1 MFTPSIFQELT
12 MRQLFRGIPLACLS
26 VVLLLLAT
34 ASPTQ
39 AQYFGRNKV
48 QYKEFNF
55 EVLKTD
61 HFDIYF
67 YEEEREG
74 AARVGRMA
82 ERWYA
87 RLSSVFEHEMR
98 TRQPLVLYASHPDF
112 EQTNVVG
119 GMIGEG
125 TGGVTEG
132 LKRRVV
138 LPLAGTLAET
148 DHVLGHELVH
158 AFQYDISAQ
167 RQAAGGGSG
176 RGIESLPLWFIEGLA
191 EYLSIGPV
199 DPHTAMWLRD
209 ATRKEELPQI
219 EDLDSGQ
226 FFPYRWGQAVWA
238 YVGGKYGDDL
248 IGQIYRT
255 AVRSGNPIVAFE
267 QAVLIDDK
275 ELSTNWHADIR
286 AQYAPVMS
294 ATARAHTFGR
304 SLTASDKARM
314 ATNVSPSISP
324 DGKHIVFF
332 SSRDLFSIDL
342 FLAETATGR
351 IVRKL
356 VDTALSTHF
365 TSLQFI
371 GSAGSWS
378 PDSKQFAVAG
388 VHAGKAVL
396 AILDMA
402 DGDVVREIEV
412 PEVGEILNPTWSP
425 DGKSIAFSATVGGD
439 SDLFIYDLSPQQGSG
454 QTAALKRITSDLY
467 ADLQPAWSPDGDSI
481 AFVTDR
487 FTTNASL
494 LNAGDYRIA
503 LLDVASGRIS
513 PVSTFSTG
521 KNINPQWNPDSR
533 RVYFVSDQNGISN
546 VYMVNLQSGALAQVT
561 DIDSGISGITAL
573 SPAIS
578 SAIDARTLAVSAYED
593 DSHNIYIIESPERL
607 AGAPITSTVARLQ
620 AATLPP
626 AERESMIARILND
639 PSTGLPAAEG
649 QVEAYKSGLSLDTVG
664 QPYISAGVDR
674 FGGMV
679 GGGIAFNFSDMLGN
693 HNLYAQVSADTYGG
707 GAGDLVKN
715 TGAVLAYTNLSKRW
729 NWGFAVEQSP
739 YIAGGYAL
747 DQSIVNGE
755 PVLLDRTIIERQ
767 VNRGVSGMVAYPF
780 SQTARLEFGGGFM
793 RTSFDRQVR
802 TTTISQRSGR
812 VLDDSSVTTP
822 LAAALNMSSVS
833 TALITDSSLFGAT
846 SPVAGQRS
854 RFEVAPTFGDLRMT
868 TALAD
873 GRKYFMP
880 ARFYTIAVRGLHYG
894 RYGEGGE
901 DSRLMPL
908 FIGYPEFVRGYGIN
922 SFSAGECQSSE
933 SCPTFDRLVGSRM
946 LVGNIE
952 FRFPLLR
959 PFGVGQ
965 NMYGPLPVEVAFFLD
980 GGVTWNRGQKP
991 SFFNGGTREP
1001 VTSGGITLRTN
1012 LLGFATAQV
1021 DYARPF
1027 DRPGRGWIWG
1037 FSLTPGF

>member
-1 MFTPSIFQELT
+1 
-12 MRQLFRGIPLACLS
+12 MRQILRRIPLVGLS
-26 VVLLLLAT
+26 ILFLLSAASLAE
-34 ASPTQ
+34 

-48 QYKEFNF
+48 QYKEFKF
-55 EVLKTD
+55 EILKTD

-67 YEEEREG
+67 YEEEREN

-87 RLSSVFEHEMR
+87 RLSSVFEHEMS
-98 TRQPLVLYASHPDF
+98 TRQPLVIYASHPDF

-138 LPLAGTLAET
+138 MPLAGTLAET

-158 AFQYDISAQ
+158 AFQYDISAR
-167 RQAAGGGSG
+167 RQAQGGGPG
-176 RGIESLPLWFIEGLA
+176 GGIESLPLWFVEGLA

-209 ATRKEELPQI
+209 ATRQEKLPQI
-219 EDLDSGQ
+219 DDLDSGQ

-255 AVRSGNPIVAFE
+255 AVRTGDPITALE
-267 QAVLIDDK
+267 QATLIDDK

-286 AQYAPVMS
+286 AQYAPVMG

-304 SLTASDKARM
+304 SLTGNDRMKM

-324 DGKHIVFF
+324 DGRHVLFF

-356 VDTALSTHF
+356 VDTALNTHF

-378 PDSKQFAVAG
+378 PDSKQFVIG
-388 VHAGKAVL
+388 GIHAGKAVL
-396 AILDMA
+396 AILDVA
-402 DGDVVREIEV
+402 DGDVVREIEM
-412 PEVGEILNPTWSP
+412 PQVGEILNPTWSP

-439 SDLFIYDLSPQQGSG
+439 TDLFIYDLTPRQGSG
-454 QTAALKRITSDLY
+454 EAGALRRVTSDLF
-467 ADLQPAWSPDGDSI
+467 ADLQPAWAPDGETI

-487 FTTNASL
+487 FTTNEGL
-494 LNAGDYRIA
+494 LNAGDYRLA
-503 LLDVASGRIS
+503 LYDVASGRIS
-513 PVSTFSTG
+513 PVATFAQG
-521 KNINPQWNPDSR
+521 KNINPQWAPDSR
-533 RVYFVSDQNGISN
+533 SLYFVSDQNGISN
-546 VYMVNLQSGALAQVT
+546 VYRVDVSSGMVAQVT
-561 DIDSGISGITAL
+561 NIDSGISGITAL

-578 SAIDARTLAVSAYED
+578 SAIDSRTLAVSAYED
-593 DSHNIYIIESPERL
+593 GGHHIYVIDDARRL
-607 AGAPITSTVARLQ
+607 AGSPVTTGGPRLQ
-620 AATLPP
+620 AASLPP
-626 AERESMIARILND
+626 SQRESAIARILND
-639 PSTGLPAAEG
+639 PSTGLATESAE
-649 QVEAYKSGLSLDTVG
+649 VEPYKAGLSLDAVS
-664 QPYISAGVDR
+664 QPYISAGIDR

-679 GGGIAFNFSDMLGN
+679 GGGIAFQFSDMLGN

-707 GAGDLVKN
+707 AAGDIVKN
-715 TGAVLAYTNLSKRW
+715 TGAVVAYTNMSKRW

-739 YIAGGYAL
+739 YLAGGYAL
-747 DQSIVNGE
+747 SQGIVNGE
-755 PVLLDRTIIERQ
+755 QVLLDQTIIQRQ
-767 VNRGVSGMVAYPF
+767 VNRSASAMVAYPF
-780 SQTARLEFGGGFM
+780 SQTARIEFGGGFT
-793 RTSFDRQVR
+793 RTSFDEQIR
-802 TTTISQRSGR
+802 TTTISRRTNR
-812 VLDDSSVTTP
+812 VLDDRTETRPIADS
-822 LAAALNMSSVS
+822 LNMTSVS
-833 TALITDSSLFGAT
+833 SAFVTDSSLFGAT
-846 SPVAGQRS
+846 SPVAGHRS

-873 GRKYFMP
+873 YRRYFMP
-880 ARFYTIAVRGLHYG
+880 ARFYTVAVRGLHYG
-894 RYGEGGE
+894 RYGAGGE
-901 DSRLMPL
+901 DSRLIPL
-908 FIGYPEFVRGYGIN
+908 FMGYPEFVRGYGIN
-922 SFSAGECQSSE
+922 SFSSGECASSE

-980 GGVTWNRGQKP
+980 GGVTWNKGQKP

-1012 LLGFATAQV
+1012 LLGFATAQI

>member
-1 MFTPSIFQELT
+1 MFTSSNFQEFT
-12 MRQLFRGIPLACLS
+12 MRQILRRIPLAGLS
-26 VVLLLLAT
+26 VMLFVLST
-34 ASPTQ
+34 ASPAH

-48 QYKEFNF
+48 QYKEFKF
-55 EVLKTD
+55 EVLKTA
-61 HFDIYF
+61 HFDVYF
-67 YEEEREG
+67 YEEERQN

-87 RLSSVFEHEMR
+87 RLSSVFEHEMS
-98 TRQPLVLYASHPDF
+98 TRQPLILYASHPDF

-119 GMIGEG
+119 GMVGEG

-138 LPLAGTLAET
+138 LPLAATLAET

-158 AFQYDISAQ
+158 AFQYDISAK
-167 RQAAGGGSG
+167 RQQSGGSG
-176 RGIESLPLWFIEGLA
+176 GGIEALPLWFVEGLA

-209 ATRKEELPQI
+209 ATRKEELPGI
-219 EDLDSGQ
+219 DDLDSGA

-238 YVGGKYGDDL
+238 YFGGKYGDDL
-248 IGQIYRT
+248 IGQVFRS
-255 AVRSGNPIVAFE
+255 AVRSGNPIVALE
-267 QAVLIDDK
+267 QAALIDDK
-275 ELSTNWHADIR
+275 EFSTNWHAAIR
-286 AQYAPVMS
+286 EQYGPVMG

-304 SLTASDKARM
+304 ALTANDETKM
-314 ATNVSPSISP
+314 ATNVSPSLSP
-324 DGKHIVFF
+324 DGKHIVYF

-342 FLAETATGR
+342 YLADATTGR

-356 VDTALSTHF
+356 VDTALSSHF

-371 GSAGSWS
+371 GSAGSWR
-378 PDSKQFAVAG
+378 PDSRQFAVGG

-396 AILDMA
+396 AILDVA
-402 DGDVVREIEV
+402 DGEVAREIEI

-425 DGKSIAFSATVGGD
+425 DAKSIAFSATVGGD
-439 SDLFIYDLSPQQGSG
+439 SDLFIYDLAAGS
-454 QTAALKRITSDLY
+454 TKRITSDLY

-487 FTTNASL
+487 FTTNETL
-494 LNAGDYRIA
+494 LSAGDYRLA
-503 LLDVASGRIS
+503 VLDVASGRIS
-513 PVSTFSTG
+513 PISTFAQG
-521 KNINPQWNPDSR
+521 KNINPQWTPDSR
-533 RVYFVSDQNGISN
+533 SLFFVSDQNGISN
-546 VYMVNLQSGALAQVT
+546 IYRINLPSGAMTQVT
-561 DIDSGISGITAL
+561 HIDSGVSGITAL

-593 DSHNIYIIESPERL
+593 DSHHIYIIESPQQL
-607 AGAPITSTVARLQ
+607 AGTPISSAVARLQ

-626 AERESMIARILND
+626 LARDSSIARSLAD

-649 QVEAYKSGLSLDTVG
+649 EVEPYKSGLSLDTVG

-707 GAGDLVKN
+707 GARDLAKN
-715 TGAVLAYTNLSKRW
+715 AGAVVAYTNLSKRW

-739 YIAGGYAL
+739 YIAGGYAI
-747 DQSIVNGE
+747 DQGVVNGE
-755 PVLLDRTIIERQ
+755 PALLDRTIIQRQ
-767 VNRGVSGMVAYPF
+767 INRGASAMVAYPF
-780 SQTARLEFGGGFM
+780 SQTARIEFGGGFT
-793 RTSFDRQVR
+793 RTSFEQQVR
-802 TTTISQRSGR
+802 TTAISRRTGR
-812 VLDDSSVTTP
+812 VLDDSTVTTP
-822 LAAALNMSSVS
+822 LASALNMSSVS
-833 TALITDSSLFGAT
+833 TALVTDNSVFGAT

-854 RFEVAPTFGDLRMT
+854 RFEVAPTFGDLQMT

-873 GRKYFMP
+873 LRKYFMP

-894 RYGEGGE
+894 RYGAGSE
-901 DSRLMPL
+901 DTRLMPL
-908 FIGYPEFVRGYGIN
+908 FMGYPEFVRGYGVN
-922 SFSAGECQSSE
+922 SFSAGECATSA

-980 GGVTWNRGQKP
+980 GGVTWNKGQKP

-1012 LLGFATAQV
+1012 LLGFATAQI

>member
-1 MFTPSIFQELT
+1 MWQISRRCT
-12 MRQLFRGIPLACLS
+12 MTICCLLFVFLWS
-26 VVLLLLAT
+26 
-34 ASPTQ
+34 ASAAE

-48 QYKEFNF
+48 QYKEFTF

-67 YEEEREG
+67 YEAEREG

-87 RLSSVFEHEMR
+87 RLSRVFDHEMR
-98 TRQPLVLYASHPDF
+98 TRQPLILYASHPDF

-138 LPLAGTLAET
+138 LPLAGTLQET

-158 AFQYDISAQ
+158 AFQYDISA
-167 RQAAGGGSG
+167 RRAPGGGAG
-176 RGIESLPLWFIEGLA
+176 AGIESLPLWFVEGLA

-219 EDLDSGQ
+219 KDLDRSE

-248 IGQIYRT
+248 VGQIFRD
-255 AVRSGNPIVAFE
+255 AVRSGSPLLALK
-267 QAVLIDDK
+267 ASTLIEDK
-275 ELSTNWHADIR
+275 ELSANWHAAIR
-286 AQYAPVMS
+286 DQYGPVMR

-304 SLTASDKARM
+304 SLTSTDKTRM

-324 DGKHIVFF
+324 DGRHIVFF

-356 VDTALSTHF
+356 VDTALNQHF

-378 PDSKQFAVAG
+378 PDSRQFAIAG

-396 AILDMA
+396 AILNVA
-402 DGDVVREIEV
+402 NGDLVREIEV

-439 SDLFIYDLSPQQGSG
+439 SDLFIHSLESS
-454 QTAALKRITSDLY
+454 TTKRVTSDLF
-467 ADLQPAWSPDGDSI
+467 ADLQPAWSPDGQLI

-487 FTTNASL
+487 FTTQADTL
-494 LNAGDYRIA
+494 QPGDYRLA
-503 LLDVASGRIS
+503 LLDVASGRITA
-513 PVSTFSTG
+513 VQTFQQG

-533 RVYFVSDQNGISN
+533 RLFFVSDRSGISN
-546 VYMVNLQSGALAQVT
+546 VYSVDIGTGGLSQITN
-561 DIDSGISGITAL
+561 IDSGVSGITSL

-578 SAIDARTLAVSAYED
+578 SAIDARTLAISAYEEGSHHIYVID
-593 DSHNIYIIESPERL
+593 DAQRL
-607 AGAPITSTVARLQ
+607 AGSPVAASTSFVL
-620 AATLPP
+620 AASLPP
-626 AERESMIARILND
+626 VERESAVAQILKD
-639 PSTGLPAAEG
+639 PVSGLPASTGE
-649 QVEAYKSGLSLDTVG
+649 VEPYKASLSLDAVS
-664 QPYISAGVDR
+664 QPYISAGVNQ
-674 FGGMV
+674 FGGAV
-679 GGGIAFNFSDMLGN
+679 GGGIAFNFSDILGN

-707 GAGDLVKN
+707 NAGDLAKN
-715 TGAVLAYTNLSKRW
+715 TGALLAYTNMTKRL
-729 NWGFAVEQSP
+729 NWGFVVEQSP
-739 YIAGGYAL
+739 YIAGGYAIGQTVVAGEPAFL
-747 DQSIVNGE
+747 DQ
-755 PVLLDRTIIERQ
+755 TIIQRQ
-767 VNRGVSGMVAYPF
+767 VNRGVSGMLAYPF
-780 SQTARLEFGGGFM
+780 SQSVRVEFGGGFTQ
-793 RTSFDRQVR
+793 TSFDQQVR
-802 TTTISQRSGR
+802 TIAVSQRSGR
-812 VLDDSSVTTP
+812 VLSDNTESTELADS
-822 LAAALNMSSVS
+822 LNLSSVS
-833 TALITDSSLFGAT
+833 TALVTDSSLFGAT
-846 SPVAGQRS
+846 SPVAGARS
-854 RFEVAPTFGDLRMT
+854 RFEVAPTFGGLRMT

-873 GRKYFMP
+873 YRHYFMP

-894 RYGEGGE
+894 RYGTGGE
-901 DSRLMPL
+901 DNRLLPL
-908 FIGYPEFVRGYGIN
+908 FIGYPEFVRGYGVN
-922 SFSAGECQSSE
+922 SFEAGECQTST
-933 SCPTFDRLVGSRM
+933 SCPTYERLVGSRM

-959 PFGVGQ
+959 PFGV
-965 NMYGPLPVEVAFFLD
+965 NDRMYGPVPVEVAFFLD
-980 GGVTWNRGQKP
+980 GGVTWNKGSKP
-991 SFFNGGTREP
+991 SFFNGTREP
-1001 VTSGGITLRTN
+1001 VSSGGISLRTN
-1012 LLGFATAQV
+1012 LMGFAVAQI

>member
-1 MFTPSIFQELT
+1 
-12 MRQLFRGIPLACLS
+12 MRQMLRRIPLAGLS
-26 VVLLLLAT
+26 VFLLFLST
-34 ASPTQ
+34 ASPAQ

-48 QYKEFNF
+48 HYKEFKF

-67 YEEEREG
+67 YEEERQN

-87 RLSSVFEHEMR
+87 RLSSVFEHELSS
-98 TRQPLVLYASHPDF
+98 RQPLVLYASHPDF

-119 GMIGEG
+119 GQIGEG

-158 AFQYDISAQ
+158 AFQYDISAR
-167 RQAAGGGSG
+167 RQQQGGGG
-176 RGIESLPLWFIEGLA
+176 AGIESLPLWFVEGLA

-209 ATRKEELPQI
+209 ATRKEELPGI
-219 EDLDSGQ
+219 DDLDSGR

-238 YVGGKYGDDL
+238 YIGGKYGDDV
-248 IGQIYRT
+248 IGKVFRT
-255 AVRSGNPIVAFE
+255 AVRSGDPIVAIE
-267 QAVLIDDK
+267 QAALIDDK
-275 ELSTNWHADIR
+275 EISTNWHADIR
-286 AQYAPVMS
+286 AQYAPVMG

-304 SLTASDKARM
+304 ALTTNDKTEM
-314 ATNVSPSISP
+314 ATNVSPSLSP
-324 DGKHIVFF
+324 DGRHIVFF

-342 FLAETATGR
+342 YLADATTGR

-356 VDTALSTHF
+356 VDTALNSHF

-371 GSAGSWS
+371 GSAGAWK
-378 PDSKQFAVAG
+378 PDSRQFVVGG

-396 AILDMA
+396 AILDVA
-402 DGDVVREIEV
+402 DGDVVREIEI

-439 SDLFIYDLSPQQGSG
+439 SDLFIYDLAAGS
-454 QTAALKRITSDLY
+454 AKRITSDFF

-487 FTTNASL
+487 FTTDEKL
-494 LNAGDYRIA
+494 LDAGDYRLA
-503 LLDVASGRIS
+503 VLDVASGRIS
-513 PVSTFSTG
+513 PISTFGQG
-521 KNINPQWNPDSR
+521 KNINPQWAPDSR
-533 RVYFVSDQNGISN
+533 NLYFVSDQNGISN
-546 VYMVNLQSGALAQVT
+546 IYRINLPSGTLSQVT
-561 DIDSGISGITAL
+561 NIDSGISGIMAL
-573 SPAIS
+573 SPSIS
-578 SAIDARTLAVSAYED
+578 SAIDARTLAVSAYEN
-593 DSHNIYIIESPERL
+593 DSHHIYIIDSQQQL
-607 AGAPITSTVARLQ
+607 AGTPVASSVARLQ
-620 AATLPP
+620 AASLPP
-626 AERESMIARILND
+626 AARESTIARILND
-639 PSTGLPAAEG
+639 PATGLPTAEPV
-649 QVEAYKSGLSLDTVG
+649 VEEYKSGLSLDTVG

-707 GAGDLVKN
+707 GAGDLAKN
-715 TGAVLAYTNLSKRW
+715 AGAIVAYTNMSKRW

-739 YIAGGYAL
+739 YIAGGYA
-747 DQSIVNGE
+747 IARGVVAGE
-755 PVLLDRTIIERQ
+755 AVLFDRTIIERQ
-767 VNRGVSGMVAYPF
+767 INRGASGMVAYPF
-780 SQTARLEFGGGFM
+780 SQTARIEFGGGFSRM
-793 RTSFDRQVR
+793 SFERQIR
-802 TTTISQRSGR
+802 TTTISQRSGN
-812 VLDDSSVTTP
+812 VLDDRTETSP
-822 LAAALNMSSVS
+822 LADPLNMSSVS

-854 RFEVAPTFGDLRMT
+854 RFEVAPTFGDLRFT

-880 ARFYTIAVRGLHYG
+880 ARFYTIAVRGMHYG
-894 RYGEGGE
+894 RYGEGSQDE
-901 DSRLMPL
+901 RLMPL

-922 SFSAGECQSSE
+922 SFSAGECASSE

-1012 LLGFATAQV
+1012 LLGFATAQI

-1027 DRPGRGWIWG
+1027 NRPGRGWIWG

>member
-1 MFTPSIFQELT
+1 MFMPFISQELT
-12 MRQLFRGIPLACLS
+12 MRQILRRTPLAVLP
-26 VVLLLLAT
+26 VLLVLSM
-34 ASPTQ
+34 ASPV
-39 AQYFGRNKV
+39 AAKYFGRNKV
-48 QYKEFNF
+48 QYKEFKF

-67 YEEEREG
+67 YEEEREN

-87 RLSSVFEHEMR
+87 RLSSVFEHEMS

-158 AFQYDISAQ
+158 AFQYDISARRTAQ
-167 RQAAGGGSG
+167 GGASG
-176 RGIESLPLWFIEGLA
+176 GGIESLPLWFVEGLA

-199 DPHTAMWLRD
+199 DAHTAMWLRD
-209 ATRKEELPQI
+209 ATRQEEMPEI

-267 QAVLIDDK
+267 QAVLVDDK

-286 AQYAPVMS
+286 AQYGPVMS
-294 ATARAHTFGR
+294 ATARARTFGR
-304 SLTASDKARM
+304 SLTASDKAKM

-378 PDSKQFAVAG
+378 PDSKQFAIAG

-396 AILDMA
+396 AILDIA

-412 PEVGEILNPTWSP
+412 PQVGEILNPTWSP

-439 SDLFIYDLSPQQGSG
+439 SDLFIYDLAGTGSE
-454 QTAALKRITSDLY
+454 QAAALKRITSDLY

-487 FTTNASL
+487 FTTNANL

-513 PVSTFSTG
+513 PVSTFARG

-533 RVYFVSDQNGISN
+533 RLYFVSDQNGISN
-546 VYMVNLQSGALAQVT
+546 VYIVNLQSGALAQVT
-561 DIDSGISGITAL
+561 NIDSGISGITAL

-593 DSHNIYIIESPERL
+593 DSHNIYIIESPEQL
-607 AGAPITSTVARLQ
+607 AGTPITSTVARVQ

-626 AERESMIARILND
+626 VERESMIARILND

-649 QVEAYKSGLSLDTVG
+649 EVEAYKSGLSLDTVG

-707 GAGDLVKN
+707 GAGDLAKN

-747 DQSIVNGE
+747 DQSVVNGE
-755 PVLLDRTIIERQ
+755 PVLLDQTIIERQ

-780 SQTARLEFGGGFM
+780 SPTARVEFGGGFT

-812 VLDDSSVTTP
+812 VLDDRSETTP
-822 LAAALNMSSVS
+822 LADSLNMSSVN
-833 TALITDSSLFGAT
+833 AAFITDSSLFGAT
-846 SPVAGQRS
+846 SPVAGHRS

-873 GRKYFMP
+873 YRHYFMP
-880 ARFYTIAVRGLHYG
+880 ARFYTIAVRGMHYG
-894 RYGEGGE
+894 RYGRGGE
-901 DSRLMPL
+901 DERLIPL

-922 SFSAGECQSSE
+922 SFASGECASSD

-959 PFGVGQ
+959 PFGVSQ

-980 GGVTWNRGQKP
+980 G
-991 SFFNGGTREP
+991 E
-1001 VTSGGITLRTN
+1001 I
-1012 LLGFATAQV
+1012 
-1021 DYARPF
+1021 
-1027 DRPGRGWIWG
+1027 GRAHV
-1037 FSLTPGF
+1037 

>member
-1 MFTPSIFQELT
+1 MFMASIIQELT
-12 MRQLFRGIPLACLS
+12 MRQISRRIPLAVLS
-26 VVLLLLAT
+26 VLVLLLGT

-48 QYKEFNF
+48 QYKEFKF
-55 EVLKTD
+55 EILKTE
-61 HFDIYF
+61 HFDVYF
-67 YEEEREG
+67 YEEEREN

-87 RLSSVFEHEMR
+87 RLSTVFEHQLR

-138 LPLAGTLAET
+138 MPLAGTLAET

-167 RQAAGGGSG
+167 RAAGGGSG
-176 RGIESLPLWFIEGLA
+176 GGIEALPLWFVEGLA

-199 DPHTAMWLRD
+199 DAHTAMWLRD
-209 ATRKEELPQI
+209 ATRKETLPEI

-248 IGQIYRT
+248 VGQIYRT
-255 AVRSGNPIVAFE
+255 AVRGGNPIVAFE
-267 QAVLIDDK
+267 QATLVDDK
-275 ELSTNWHADIR
+275 ELSTNWHAAIR
-286 AQYAPVMS
+286 EQYAPVMS

-304 SLTASDKARM
+304 GLTVDDKMKM
-314 ATNVSPSISP
+314 ATNVSPSLSP

-342 FLAETATGR
+342 YLADATTGR

-356 VDTALSTHF
+356 VDTALNSHF

-371 GSAGSWS
+371 GSAGSWR
-378 PDSKQFAVAG
+378 PDSRQFVVGG

-396 AILDMA
+396 AILDVA

-412 PEVGEILNPTWSP
+412 PQVGEILNPTWSP
-425 DGKSIAFSATVGGD
+425 DGNAIAFSATVGGD
-439 SDLFIYDLSPQQGSG
+439 ADLFIYDLTSGS
-454 QTAALKRITSDLY
+454 AKRITTDLY

-487 FTTNASL
+487 FTTNAEL
-494 LNAGDYRIA
+494 LRAGDYRLA
-503 LLDVASGRIS
+503 VLDVASGRIS
-513 PVSTFSTG
+513 PISTFERG
-521 KNINPQWNPDSR
+521 KNINPQWTPDSR
-533 RVYFVSDQNGISN
+533 SLFFVSDQNGISN
-546 VYMVNLQSGALAQVT
+546 IYRVNVQSGALAQVT
-561 DIDSGISGITAL
+561 NIDSGISGITGL

-593 DSHNIYIIESPERL
+593 GSHHIYIIDAPQQL
-607 AGAPITSTVARLQ
+607 AGTPIVSTVTRLQ
-620 AATLPP
+620 AASLPP
-626 AERESMIARILND
+626 AQRESLIARILDD
-639 PSTGLPAAEG
+639 PSTGLPPAAAE
-649 QVEAYKSGLSLDTVG
+649 VEPYKSGLSLDAVS

-679 GGGIAFNFSDMLGN
+679 GGGIAFSFSDMLGN

-707 GAGDLVKN
+707 GAGDIVKN

-739 YIAGGYAL
+739 YIAGGYAIG
-747 DQSIVNGE
+747 QGFVNGE
-755 PVLLDRTIIERQ
+755 PVLQDQTIIYRQ

-780 SQTARLEFGGGFM
+780 SQTARVEFGGGFT
-793 RTSFDRQVR
+793 RSSFEQQIR
-802 TTTISQRSGR
+802 TTSVSQRSGR
-812 VLDDSSVTTP
+812 VLDDSTQTTTLASP
-822 LAAALNMSSVS
+822 LSMSSVS
-833 TALITDSSLFGAT
+833 TALITDSSIFGAT

-854 RFEVAPTFGDLRMT
+854 RFEVAPTFGDLQFT

-873 GRKYFMP
+873 YRHYFMP

-894 RYGEGGE
+894 RYGQGGE
-901 DSRLMPL
+901 DDRLVPL
-908 FIGYPEFVRGYGIN
+908 FIGYPEFVRGYGVN
-922 SFSAGECQSSE
+922 SFSSAECGSSG

-959 PFGVGQ
+959 PFGVSDR
-965 NMYGPLPVEVAFFLD
+965 MYGPLPIEVAFFLD
-980 GGVTWNRGQKP
+980 GGVTWDRGQRP

-1001 VTSGGITLRTN
+1001 VTSGGVSLRTN
-1012 LLGFATAQV
+1012 LLGFATAQI

>member
-1 MFTPSIFQELT
+1 
-12 MRQLFRGIPLACLS
+12 MRQMFRRIPLAGLS
-26 VVLLLLAT
+26 VFMLFLST
-34 ASPTQ
+34 ASPAH

-48 QYKEFNF
+48 QYKEFKF
-55 EVLKTD
+55 EVLKTE
-61 HFDIYF
+61 HFDVYF
-67 YEEEREG
+67 YEEEREN
-74 AARVGRMA
+74 AARVSRMA

-87 RLSSVFEHEMR
+87 RLAQVFEHQLR

-167 RQAAGGGSG
+167 RAAAGGGSG
-176 RGIESLPLWFIEGLA
+176 GGIEALPLWFVEGLA

-209 ATRKEELPQI
+209 ATRKEKLPEI
-219 EDLDSGQ
+219 EDLDSGE

-248 IGQIYRT
+248 IGKIFRT
-255 AVRSGNPIVAFE
+255 AVRGGGPIIALE
-267 QAVLIDDK
+267 QGTLIDDK
-275 ELSTNWHADIR
+275 ELSTNWHAAIR
-286 AQYAPVMS
+286 EQYAPVMS

-304 SLTASDKARM
+304 GLTVNDKTKM
-314 ATNVSPSISP
+314 ATNVSPSLSP
-324 DGKHIVFF
+324 DGKHIVYF

-342 FLAETATGR
+342 YLADAITGR

-356 VDTALSTHF
+356 VDTALESHF

-371 GSAGSWS
+371 GSAGSWK
-378 PDSKQFAVAG
+378 PDSRQFVVGG

-396 AILDMA
+396 AILDVA

-412 PEVGEILNPTWSP
+412 PQVGEILNPTWSP
-425 DGKSIAFSATVGGD
+425 DGNAIAFSATVGGD
-439 SDLFIYDLSPQQGSG
+439 SDLFIYDLAAGS
-454 QTAALKRITSDLY
+454 AKRITSDLY

-487 FTTNASL
+487 FTTNADL
-494 LNAGDYRIA
+494 LNPGDYRLA

-513 PVSTFSTG
+513 PLSTFAQG
-521 KNINPQWNPDSR
+521 KNINPQWSPDSR
-533 RVYFVSDQNGISN
+533 SLFFVSDQNGISN
-546 VYMVNLQSGALAQVT
+546 IYRVNVESSALAQVT
-561 DIDSGISGITAL
+561 NIDSGISGITGL

-578 SAIDARTLAVSAYED
+578 SAIDSRTLAVSAYED
-593 DSHNIYIIESPERL
+593 GSHHIYIIDSQQQL
-607 AGAPITSTVARLQ
+607 AGTPIVSTVERLQ
-620 AATLPP
+620 AASLPP
-626 AERESMIARILND
+626 VQRESLIARILSD
-639 PSTGLPAAEG
+639 PSTGLPPATAET
-649 QVEAYKSGLSLDTVG
+649 EPYKSGLTLDGVS

-679 GGGIAFNFSDMLGN
+679 GGGIAFSFSDMLGN

-707 GAGDLVKN
+707 GAGDIVKN
-715 TGAVLAYTNLSKRW
+715 TGAVVAYTNMSKRW

-739 YIAGGYAL
+739 YIAGGYAIDQGVVQGEPALL
-747 DQSIVNGE
+747 DQ
-755 PVLLDRTIIERQ
+755 TIIYRQ

-780 SQTARLEFGGGFM
+780 SQTARIEFGGGFT
-793 RTSFDRQVR
+793 RSSFEQQVR
-802 TTTISQRSGR
+802 TTAISQRSGR
-812 VLDDSSVTTP
+812 ILDDSTETTSLASP
-822 LAAALNMSSVS
+822 LSMSSVS
-833 TALITDSSLFGAT
+833 TALITDSSIFGAT

-854 RFEVAPTFGDLRMT
+854 RFEVAPAFGDLRFT

-873 GRKYFMP
+873 VRRYIMP

-901 DSRLMPL
+901 DERLVPL

-922 SFSAGECQSSE
+922 SFSSSE
-933 SCPTFDRLVGSRM
+933 CESSGSCQTFDRLIGSRM

-959 PFGVGQ
+959 PFGVSDR
-965 NMYGPLPVEVAFFLD
+965 MYGPLPVEVAFFLD
-980 GGVTWNRGQKP
+980 GGVTWNKGQKP

-1001 VTSGGITLRTN
+1001 VTSGGVSLRTN
-1012 LLGFATAQV
+1012 LLGFATAQI

-1027 DRPGRGWIWG
+1027 DRPGRGWVWG

>member
-1 MFTPSIFQELT
+1 
-12 MRQLFRGIPLACLS
+12 MRQIFRRTNLAFLS
-26 VVLLLLAT
+26 VLLLFLST
-34 ASPTQ
+34 SSPAQ

-48 QYKEFNF
+48 QYKEFKF
-55 EVLKTD
+55 EVLKTE

-67 YEEEREG
+67 YDNEREN

-87 RLSSVFEHEMR
+87 RLSSVFEHEIR

-167 RQAAGGGSG
+167 RAPGSGVGGG
-176 RGIESLPLWFIEGLA
+176 IEALPLWFVEGLA

-219 EDLDSGQ
+219 KDLDRGE

-238 YVGGKYGDDL
+238 YIGGKYGDDL
-248 IGQIYRT
+248 IGRIFRT
-255 AVRSGNPIVAFE
+255 AVRGGDPIVALE
-267 QAVLIDDK
+267 QAALIDDK
-275 ELSTNWHADIR
+275 EISTNWHAAIR
-286 AQYAPVMS
+286 AQYAPVMG

-304 SLTASDKARM
+304 ALTANDKTRM
-314 ATNVSPSISP
+314 ATNVSPSLSP
-324 DGKHIVFF
+324 DGRHIVYF

-342 FLAETATGR
+342 YLADATTGR

-356 VDTALSTHF
+356 VDTALNSHF

-378 PDSKQFAVAG
+378 PDSRQFVVGG

-396 AILDMA
+396 AILGVA
-402 DGDVVREIEV
+402 DGNVVREIEV

-425 DGKSIAFSATVGGD
+425 DGRAIAFSATVGGD
-439 SDLFIYDLSPQQGSG
+439 SDLFIYDLVPRQDSG
-454 QTAALKRITSDLY
+454 QAGAVRRITSDLF

-487 FTTNASL
+487 FTTNAAL
-494 LNAGDYRIA
+494 LNAGDYRLA
-503 LLDVASGRIS
+503 VLDVASGRIS
-513 PVSTFSTG
+513 PLSTFAQG
-521 KNINPQWNPDSR
+521 KNINPQWAPDSR
-533 RVYFVSDQNGISN
+533 NLYFVSDSNGISN
-546 VYMVNLQSGALAQVT
+546 IYRVNVQSGALAQVT
-561 DIDSGISGITAL
+561 NVDSGISGITAL

-593 DSHNIYIIESPERL
+593 GSHHIYIIESPQQL
-607 AGAPITSTVARLQ
+607 AGTAVSTAVARLQ
-620 AATLPP
+620 AAALPP
-626 AERESMIARILND
+626 AERESLVARILND
-639 PSTGLPAAEG
+639 PTTGLPTAEAAAEP
-649 QVEAYKSGLSLDTVG
+649 YKSGLSLDGVS

-693 HNLYAQVSADTYGG
+693 HNIYAQVSADTYGG
-707 GAGDLVKN
+707 GAGDIVKN
-715 TGAVLAYTNLSKRW
+715 TGAVVAYTNMSKRW

-739 YIAGGYAL
+739 YIAGGYEIG
-747 DQSIVNGE
+747 QGVVNGE
-755 PVLLDRTIIERQ
+755 AALLDRTIIYRQ

-780 SQTARLEFGGGFM
+780 SQTARIEFGGGFT
-793 RTSFDRQVR
+793 RSSFEQQVR
-802 TTTISQRSGR
+802 TTSISQRSGR
-812 VLDDSSVTTP
+812 ILDDSTVTTP
-822 LAAALNMSSVS
+822 LASALSMSSVN
-833 TALITDSSLFGAT
+833 TALITDSSIFGAT

-854 RFEVAPTFGDLRMT
+854 RFEVAPTFGDLRFT

-873 GRKYFMP
+873 VRRYIMP
-880 ARFYTIAVRGLHYG
+880 ARFYTIAVRALHYG

-901 DSRLMPL
+901 DNRLVPL
-908 FIGYPEFVRGYGIN
+908 FIGYPEFVRGYGVN
-922 SFSAGECQSSE
+922 SFSSAECGSSG
-933 SCPTFDRLVGSRM
+933 SCQTFDRLIGSRM

-959 PFGVGQ
+959 PFGVSDR
-965 NMYGPLPVEVAFFLD
+965 MYGPLPVEVAFFLD
-980 GGVTWNRGQKP
+980 GGVTWNKGQKP

-1001 VTSGGITLRTN
+1001 VTSGGISLRTN
-1012 LLGFATAQV
+1012 LLGFATAQI

-1027 DRPGRGWIWG
+1027 DRPGRGWMWG